1 MEKENKKKKNYWKTG
16 LFIGVGVVAIAC
28 MIDSHNSRKKLNI
41 IRGENQNLNLE
52 NKSLVRQIKNLAYQN
67 GKLTTKIKRRI

>member
-1 MEKENKKKKNYWKTG
+1 MEKENKKKKNYWKVG
-16 LFIGVGVVAIAC
+16 LLIGIGVATIAC

-41 IRGENQNLNLE
+41 IRGENQNLHLE
-52 NKSLVRQIKNLAYQN
+52 NKSLIRQIKDLAYQN